1 MKKQIQFF
9 FVLLGCLAFNYSIAQ
24 INYQWAKSIGSSV
37 LGDDEGQSIV
47 VDDSGSVYVTGK
59 FYSGNTNFNLYGT
72 PSVSLSNSDVDCF
85 FAKYNSNGNCIWA
98 TKLDLEVNGRAA
110 GKSIAVDEAHN
121 VYVSGIFTGTVDF
134 DPATSS
140 SYSLTSLSGGAL
152 GVDCFV
158 AKYDPAGSF
167 QWVKRFGG
175 NGDDIVTGISVDDSG
190 AGIFLTGF
198 FESDTIKFYGSFST
212 VDSALANATGG
223 DNNIFFGKY
232 DSAGTFQW
240 AKSIGG
246 TGEDMAMAIDANDS
260 WVTIT
265 GSFQGS
271 VDFGSGTGNLG
282 DTIFAGGAKDAFF
295 AKFDL
300 NGYLAWAYGIIGQS
314 GSEAIGT
321 GIDMD
326 AININITGVFKGT
339 INFSDPQPP
348 FSILETKTAVG
359 RQDIFF
365 AKYQIS
371 HSFNFAKKIGGND
384 NQADSASASAIVV
397 DPTGNIYLTGAFKG
411 QVDFNPIAGDNI
423 VSSGNTD
430 IFFAKYDEFG
440 VEKWA
445 KRIGASDKDIAF
457 DIAVNNSENVF
468 LTGTF
473 RDTVNFDPGAGTANR
488 ASLGNFGTDIFIAK
502 YREGSSIIKGNVTR
516 SSNGNAISIGL
527 NNYVSLYAQTV
538 GDGNA
543 AMHLVDTAII
553 NSNGDYI
560 FTELCADN
568 YIVLAIA
575 KGADYLS
582 VVPTYYGDVTHW
594 DQAIYITTMP
604 NAIDT
609 ADIVMAEYLA
619 ITGDAKIGGRIVG
632 ENGFD
637 RTVKPIAGTEVG
649 LEHDPGSI
657 IVAHTVTDEEGYYS
671 FENLSADTCYKVYVN
686 IPGLPIVSN
695 YHACPQSSDS
705 IMTLDFVAD
714 SVSIDTV
721 LSVPNS
727 VLQMSSSKTKIL
739 LYPNPYK
746 GFTTITFTM
755 AESNWVHIEVYNLLG
770 ELMAELLNE
779 HKQAGTVKCDFKAAD
794 KGLSA
799 GIYLINLKVGD
810 EMITKKIIQIE

>member
-1 MKKQIQFF
+1 MKKQILFF
-9 FVLLGCLAFNYSIAQ
+9 FVLLGCLVFNYSTAQ

-47 VDDSGSVYVTGK
+47 IDDSGSVYVTGK
-59 FYSGNTNFNLYGT
+59 FYSGSTNFNPYGT
-72 PSVSLSNSDVDCF
+72 PSVSVSNTDVDCF

-98 TKLDLEVNGRAA
+98 AKLDLEVNGRAA
-110 GKSIAVDEAHN
+110 GKSIAVDAAHN

-134 DPATSS
+134 DPDTLS
-140 SYSLTSLSGGAL
+140 SYSLTSLPGGAL

-175 NGDDIVTGISVDDSG
+175 NGDDIVTGISVVGSG

-198 FESDTIKFYGSFST
+198 FESDTIKFYSGFST
-212 VDSALANATGG
+212 VDSALSNSTGG
-223 DNNIFFGKY
+223 DNNIFFVKY
-232 DSAGTFQW
+232 DSASTFQW

-265 GSFQGS
+265 GSFQGI
-271 VDFGSGTGNLG
+271 VDFGSGTGNIG

-321 GIDMD
+321 GVAMD
-326 AININITGVFKGT
+326 ANNINITGVFKGT
-339 INFSDPQPP
+339 IDFPDPQTP
-348 FSILETKTAVG
+348 FSILDTKTAVG

-365 AKYQIS
+365 AKYMIS

-384 NQADSASASAIVV
+384 NQADSASASAIAV
-397 DPTGNIYLTGAFKG
+397 DSDGNIYLTGAFKG
-411 QVDFNPIAGDNI
+411 QVDFNPFGGNNI

-430 IFFAKYDEFG
+430 IFFAEYDELG
-440 VEKWA
+440 TEKWA
-445 KRIGASDKDIAF
+445 KKIGANDKDIAF

-488 ASLGNFGTDIFIAK
+488 VSVGNFGTDIFIAK
-502 YREGSSIIKGNVTR
+502 YREGSSTIKGHVTR
-516 SSNGNAISIGL
+516 SSNGDAISIGY

-543 AMHLVDTAII
+543 AMHLVDTVKI
-553 NSNGDYI
+553 NSSGDYI

-568 YIVLAIA
+568 YIVLAIT
-575 KGADYLS
+575 GIDYLS

-594 DQAIYITTMP
+594 DQATSITTLP
-604 NAIDT
+604 NTIDT

-637 RTVKPIAGTEVG
+637 RTVKPISGIPVG
-649 LEHDPGSI
+649 LEGDPGSI
-657 IVAHTVTDEEGYYS
+657 IISHTVTDEEGYYS
-671 FENLSADTCYKVYVN
+671 FTNIPADTCYKIYVN

-721 LSVPNS
+721 PGVINS
-727 VLQMSSSKTKIL
+727 VLQMPSFKTKL
-739 LYPNPYK
+739 FLYPNPNK
-746 GFTTITFTM
+746 GFTTIEFTM
-755 AESNWVHIEVYNLLG
+755 VESKWVHIEVYNLLG
-770 ELMAELLNE
+770 GKVAELLNE
-779 HKQAGTVKCDFKAAD
+779 QKQAGTVKFGFNAAD
-794 KGLSA
+794 KGLKA
-799 GIYLINLKVGD
+799 GIYLINLRVGD
-810 EMITKKIIQIE
+810 EMIVKKIVQIE